1 MRGGNCQQVV
11 EPGYV
16 GAMDATTAAST
27 IAGPIGDLAGNFYLS
42 KQAIARGEAI
52 GLDVVSLYGAGR
64 ASVLGG
70 VDPET
75 ADAIFYF
82 FKPGMIAAVVT
93 RGRSLASE
101 DAIATAH
108 LGSADD
114 YAEATFAAVDLA
126 TLGAFTDAVGA
137 LVATV
142 PSGSWPL
149 FDGYRSAPTAPARAY
164 RAAILLRELRGGV
177 HTDAVKAAGLSPV
190 TACQFNRNRDL
201 DNFKR
206 HGFSEEDMVEYT
218 PEIEAQK
225 AAAEAATTAQMAAL
239 FGPLSQTQLEAI
251 VAGTNALVAA
261 LG

>member
-1 MRGGNCQQVV
+1 
-11 EPGYV
+11 
-16 GAMDATTAAST
+16 MDETTAAST
-27 IAGPIGDLAGNFYLS
+27 IAGPLGHLAGTFYLS
-42 KQAIARGEAI
+42 KQAVAQGEAI
-52 GLDVVSLYGAGR
+52 GLDVLSLDAAGR
-64 ASVLGG
+64 ASMLGG

-82 FKPGMIAAVVT
+82 FKPGLIAALVS

-101 DAIATAH
+101 DAIAAAH

-114 YAEATFAAVDLA
+114 YAEATFDAVDSA

-137 LVATV
+137 LIATV

-149 FDGYRSAPTAPARAY
+149 FDGYRSAPAAPTAAARAY

-177 HTDAVKAAGLSPV
+177 HTDAVKAAGLSPA
-190 TACQFNRNRDL
+190 TACQLNREPLR

-206 HGFSEEDMVEYT
+206 HGFAEEDMVEYT
-218 PEIEAQK
+218 SEIEAQK
-225 AAAEAATTAQMAAL
+225 AAAEAATTTQMAAL
-239 FGPLSQTQLEAI
+239 FAPLSQTQLETI

>member
-1 MRGGNCQQVV
+1 
-11 EPGYV
+11 
-16 GAMDATTAAST
+16 MDATTAAST
-27 IAGPIGDLAGNFYLS
+27 IAGPLGDLAANFYFS

-52 GLDVVSLYGAGR
+52 GLDVISLYGAGR
-64 ASVLGG
+64 ASMLGG

-82 FKPGMIAAVVT
+82 FKPGVIAAVVS

-101 DAIATAH
+101 DAIAAAH
-108 LGSADD
+108 LGAADD
-114 YAEATFAAVDLA
+114 YAEDAFAAVDSA

-142 PSGSWPL
+142 PSGCWPL
-149 FDGYRSAPTAPARAY
+149 FDGYRSAPTAPSAAARAY

-190 TACQFNRNRDL
+190 TACQFNRDGDL
-201 DNFKR
+201 ANFKM

-218 PEIEAQK
+218 SEIAAQK

-239 FGPLSQTQLEAI
+239 FAPLSQAQLEAI

>member
-1 MRGGNCQQVV
+1 
-11 EPGYV
+11 
-16 GAMDATTAAST
+16 MDTTTAAST
-27 IAGPIGDLAGNFYLS
+27 IAGPLGDLAANFYFS

-52 GLDVVSLYGAGR
+52 GLDVISLYGAGR
-64 ASVLGG
+64 ASMLGD
-70 VDPET
+70 VAPET
-75 ADAIFYF
+75 ADAVFYF
-82 FKPGMIAAVVT
+82 FKPGAIAAVVA

-108 LGSADD
+108 LGAADD
-114 YAEATFAAVDLA
+114 YAEATFGAVDSA
-126 TLGAFTDAVGA
+126 TLGAFTDAVGT
-137 LVATV
+137 LVATI

-149 FDGYRSAPTAPARAY
+149 FDGYRSAPTAPTAAARAY

-177 HTDAVKAAGLSPV
+177 HTDAVKASRLSAT
-190 TACQFNRNRDL
+190 TACQFNRGL
-201 DNFKR
+201 DNFKM

-239 FGPLSQTQLEAI
+239 FAPLSQSQLEAI